1 MKIGDWFVVPLF
13 EGMMAID
20 GGAAFGVIP
29 WTDWSEWMAPDA
41 QNRVDLSLCFFL
53 VQGRGHNLLIDTGF
67 GDKRSP
73 EEMETLGV
81 RKRAT
86 TGELLASVGLNA
98 DDIDTIILTHLHAA
112 HAGGLTRLNAEG
124 AVEPAFPNARIVVQ
138 NGEWERSIHTNI
150 RTRSLYHKED
160 FEPLLWHRQ
169 LDFVDGDEEIF
180 PGIHLR
186 TTGGHTKSHEIVVVE
201 SEGEGAIFF
210 GDLLPT
216 VHHLRLN
223 AISAYD
229 LYPLVTMEKKAEW
242 LDIALRRSWMVFF
255 GSDPSIA
262 AAQLSG
268 SVRAAEGVAFEP
280 LLMHPVD
287 EAGIRDS

>member
-86 TGELLASVGLNA
+86 TGEL
-98 DDIDTIILTHLHAA
+98 
-112 HAGGLTRLNAEG
+112 
-124 AVEPAFPNARIVVQ
+124 
-138 NGEWERSIHTNI
+138 
-150 RTRSLYHKED
+150 
-160 FEPLLWHRQ
+160 
-169 LDFVDGDEEIF
+169 
-180 PGIHLR
+180 
-186 TTGGHTKSHEIVVVE
+186 
-201 SEGEGAIFF
+201 
-210 GDLLPT
+210 
-216 VHHLRLN
+216 
-223 AISAYD
+223 
-229 LYPLVTMEKKAEW
+229 
-242 LDIALRRSWMVFF
+242 
-255 GSDPSIA
+255 
-262 AAQLSG
+262 
-268 SVRAAEGVAFEP
+268 
-280 LLMHPVD
+280 
-287 EAGIRDS
+287 